1 VPKKM
6 AQNQMCSLLDHEEL
20 SQEIIKQKMICDQ
33 ILEENTQLKT
43 KVKMLDKEINRKEKS
58 FEDFLHQNQYIQN
71 AQKASG
77 QPGFNLAPII
87 ATAQKYQQE
96 TYLVM
101 SLKKQIKELKSDLF
115 KNTEKTEKL
124 KRNAKLGKLEEMEA
138 EIDLYKNELKRLHS

>member
-1 VPKKM
+1 
-6 AQNQMCSLLDHEEL
+6 
-20 SQEIIKQKMICDQ
+20 
-33 ILEENTQLKT
+33 
-43 KVKMLDKEINRKEKS
+43 MLDKEINRKEKS